1 MPYAELDDPNGL
13 ARNVAGLR
21 RWGNGEVELG
31 VAMLEEVPYAVGLI
45 RQSLERQLSG
55 SSSEDLAE

>member
-1 MPYAELDDPNGL
+1 
-13 ARNVAGLR
+13 
-21 RWGNGEVELG
+21 
-31 VAMLEEVPYAVGLI
+31 VPYAVGLI